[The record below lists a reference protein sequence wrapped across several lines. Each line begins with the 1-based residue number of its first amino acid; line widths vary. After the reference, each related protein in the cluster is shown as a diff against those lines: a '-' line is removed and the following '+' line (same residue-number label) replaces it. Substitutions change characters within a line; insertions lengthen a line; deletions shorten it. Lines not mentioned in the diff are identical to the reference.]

1 MRRRPRGSG
10 GRPHRMADV
19 AHATEGP
26 MIARRIVLPVF
37 VGLLGLLVASGLV
50 AAHAQYVSST
60 PVAGSVFPSAPPA
73 TSVALSEAVQS
84 GARANRVTDEGGGP
98 VAGPP
103 RQSSLHRP
111 PLAVFLAPRR
121 PPDYT

>member
-1 MRRRPRGSG
+1 MRRRPCGSG

-26 MIARRIVLPVF
+26 MIPRRIVLPVF

-60 PVAGSVFPSAPPA
+60 PVAGSPLPS
-73 TSVALSEAVQS
+73 
-84 GARANRVTDEGGGP
+84 
-98 VAGPP
+98 
-103 RQSSLHRP
+103 P
-111 PLAVFLAPRR
+111 PLAPSLTFSAAVQLGAGAVCLAEKTRGR
-121 PPDYT
+121 VCTPP